1 VLPGEMSDTNCHLEA
16 GVFNN
21 HADAADFE
29 EEPGN
34 CSLGGSSAFYKGKII
49 FDPNLIKLSVPCTG
63 LHFFP
68 VST

>member
-21 HADAADFE
+21 HADAADF
-29 EEPGN
+29 
-34 CSLGGSSAFYKGKII
+34 
-49 FDPNLIKLSVPCTG
+49 DPNLIKLSVPCTG